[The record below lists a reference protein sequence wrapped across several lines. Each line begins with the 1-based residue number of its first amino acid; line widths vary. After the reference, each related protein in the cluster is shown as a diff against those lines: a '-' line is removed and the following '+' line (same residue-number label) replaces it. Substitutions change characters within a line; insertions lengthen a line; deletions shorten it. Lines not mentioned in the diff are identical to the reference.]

1 MILALLVTHGNL
13 ASGLKDAVEQML
25 GQQEG
30 FLTLSNSGLAGK
42 DLIENINR
50 ILEEQKHPSTVLFTD
65 IYGGSCWRSSRFVA
79 SQNPK
84 VALVT
89 GVNLPMLLT
98 FFTNRHKLDFDQLLA
113 KVVQMGE
120 EGIKSEV

>member
-42 DLIENINR
+42 DLVENMNQ

-98 FFTNRHKLDFDQLLA
+98 FFTNRNKLDFDQLLA

>member
-1 MILALLVTHGNL
+1 MIMGLLVTHGGL

-42 DLIENINR
+42 DLIDKINH
-50 ILEEQKHPSTVLFTD
+50 ILAEQNHPATVLFTD

-98 FFTNRHKLDFDQLLA
+98 FFTNRAKLDFQQLLA

-120 EGIKSEV
+120 EGIRGES

>member
-13 ASGLKDAVEQML
+13 AGGLKSAVEQML
-25 GQQEG
+25 GEQEK
-30 FLTLSNSGLAGK
+30 FLTLSNAGLAGK
-42 DLIENINR
+42 DLVEKINQ
-50 ILEEQKHPSTVLFTD
+50 ILEKESHPTTVIFTD

-84 VALVT
+84 VAIVT

>member
-25 GQQEG
+25 GEQEG

-42 DLIENINR
+42 DLIEKINR

>member
-1 MILALLVTHGNL
+1 MILALLITHGNL
-13 ASGLKDAVEQML
+13 AGGLKDAVEQML
-25 GQQEG
+25 GKQEG

-42 DLIENINR
+42 DLVDRINQ
-50 ILEEQKHPSTVLFTD
+50 ILEEQNHPTAILFTD

-79 SQNPK
+79 SQNSK
-84 VALVT
+84 VALIT

-98 FFTNRHKLDFDQLLA
+98 FFTNRHKLEFDQLLT
-113 KVVQMGE
+113 KVVQTGE

>member
-42 DLIENINR
+42 DLVDRISQ
-50 ILEEQKHPSTVLFTD
+50 ILEKQNHPSTILFTD

-79 SQNPK
+79 SQNSK
-84 VALVT
+84 VALIT

-98 FFTNRHKLDFDQLLA
+98 FFTNRHKLEFDQLLT
-113 KVVQMGE
+113 KVVQTGE

>member
-13 ASGLKDAVEQML
+13 ANGLKDAVEQML

-42 DLIENINR
+42 DLIEKINQ

-98 FFTNRHKLDFDQLLA
+98 FFTNRNKLDFDQLLA